1 MNGKLRIAAAALV
14 FAFAAIIFSPRASA
28 TAGNNEPN
36 GTLLP
41 PQCVGVPGA
50 QVAGPFVGSY
60 GCVGLNSVPGVP
72 TPYGGLTFKYD
83 DANTLLIGGG
93 ANDSTGRIYQIAVTR
108 DANQHITGF
117 SGTAKAYP
125 SSISRIGQ
133 YNDGGVAFGPQDVLF
148 VTRYPNNQL
157 EESKPG
163 SATPNKVIDLGPF
176 GITSSVG
183 SLAVVPR
190 IYSTAGTIKLVSFP
204 SGDWYDVALAPDGN
218 GTFYIS
224 RATRRTNVGDAE
236 GIAFVPAGATAFS
249 SNSALIAKYTSNKIV
264 TVPLDSQGDPI
275 IAGQQDFISGLIG
288 PEGVAI
294 DPLTGDFLFGTS

>member
-1 MNGKLRIAAAALV
+1 MNGKLRIVAAALV
-14 FAFAAIIFSPRASA
+14 FTSAAIIFSPRVSA
-28 TAGNNEPN
+28 TPGDNEPN
-36 GTLLP
+36 GIVLP
-41 PQCVGVPGA
+41 AQCVGVPGA
-50 QVAGPFVGSY
+50 QVAGPFVGYY
-60 GCVGLNSVPGVP
+60 GCVGLNSAPGVP

-125 SSISRIGQ
+125 SSTSRIGQ
-133 YNDGGVAFGPQDVLF
+133 YNDGGVAFFGTQNVLL

-157 EESKPG
+157 EQSKAG
-163 SATPNKVIDLGPF
+163 SSTPNKVIDLGPF
-176 GITSSVG
+176 GVTSSVG

-190 IYSTAGTIKLVSFP
+190 NFSTAGSIKLVSFP

-218 GTFYIS
+218 GTFDIT

-236 GIAFVPAGATAFS
+236 GIAFVPPGATAFS
-249 SNSALIAKYTSNKIV
+249 PNSALIAKYTSNKIT
-264 TVPLDSQGDPI
+264 TVPLDTQG
-275 IAGQQDFISGLIG
+275 
-288 PEGVAI
+288 
-294 DPLTGDFLFGTS
+294 